1 MTHFQGPGK
10 NDPARSQGWARVL
23 ANPASGAQGAAAQL
37 PAIINALESA
47 GMRAVVSFTSA
58 DRSPAEQSA
67 EAAREGYDL
76 VVAVGGDGTVGS
88 IAQGLRGTS
97 TPLGIMPVGTY
108 NNTARSLGIPETVEQ
123 AAQVL
128 IHGRRWRIDSATA
141 NGTPFMEVAGVG
153 LDAQLF
159 PVAEEIKSGMWS
171 AVPAAIQTLAEY
183 QPQELLIEFADGTSQ
198 SITPLL
204 AIVSNMPYFG
214 AGFAIAPE
222 ARPDNGELV
231 LSIFEGMTK
240 LELLGYFAAIANGRQ
255 VAEPRI
261 TTYQGPTFRISTVAA
276 PAVAVQADGLV
287 IGETP
292 VVFAVQHQAL
302 TVLVPA

>member
-1 MTHFQGPGK
+1 MSHFQGPG
-10 NDPARSQGWARVL
+10 NNEPTHSQAWARVL
-23 ANPASGAQGAAAQL
+23 ANPSSGEQGAAAQL
-37 PAIINALESA
+37 PAVITALESA
-47 GMRAVVSFTSA
+47 GMRAVVSFTSVE
-58 DRSPAEQSA
+58 RSPAEQSA

-76 VVAVGGDGTVGS
+76 VVALGGDGTIGAV
-88 IAQGLRGTS
+88 AQGLRGTN
-97 TPLGIMPVGTY
+97 TPLGIVPVGTY
-108 NNTARSLGIPETVEQ
+108 NNTARSLGIPETVED

-128 IHGRRWRIDSATA
+128 IHGRLWQIDSATA
-141 NGTPFMEVAGVG
+141 NGSSFMEVAGVG

-159 PVAEEIKSGMWS
+159 PVAEEFKSGMWT
-171 AVPAAIQTLAEY
+171 ALPAAIQTLVEY

-198 SITPLL
+198 SSTPLP

-222 ARPDNGELV
+222 ARPDNGQLV
-231 LSIFEGMTK
+231 LSLFEGMTK
-240 LELLGYFAAIANGRQ
+240 MELLSYFAAIANGRE

-261 TTYQGPTFRISTVAA
+261 TSYQGSAFRISTVADE
-276 PAVAVQADGLV
+276 AVAVQADGQV

-292 VVFAVQHQAL
+292 VVFAVQHRSL